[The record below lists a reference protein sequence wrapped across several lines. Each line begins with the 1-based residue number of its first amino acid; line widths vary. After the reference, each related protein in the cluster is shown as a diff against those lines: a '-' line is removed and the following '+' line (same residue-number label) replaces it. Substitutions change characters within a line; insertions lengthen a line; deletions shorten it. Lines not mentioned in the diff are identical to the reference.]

1 MLAYGNC
8 SYGDRC
14 KFSHDVSSAKP
25 KTVFDYIPQE
35 ISLNTEQDRTWYS
48 QQPAAGYL
56 KDFNEFPEWKFT
68 CYSEDEDGKT
78 FTDTSTDEVRWLA
91 YKANNEKTLNQFLA
105 QEFQLSQGVEDK
117 KRDVVRRS
125 VNELVDNWNIY
136 TYDRDQARRGGGGRR
151 RGGLRR
157 ERERVFER
165 MADG

>member
-91 YKANNEKTLNQFLA
+91 YKANNEKTLNQFVSHP
-105 QEFQLSQGVEDK
+105 LSCCVQMYCLGLQMVLK
-117 KRDVVRRS
+117 CRWS
-125 VNELVDNWNIY
+125 VLQCRW
-136 TYDRDQARRGGGGRR
+136 
-151 RGGLRR
+151 
-157 ERERVFER
+157 RV
-165 MADG
+165 